1 MGGMGLIGLI
11 GLIGQ
16 IGLMG
21 LMGQIGLMGLMGLMG
36 QIGFISPI
44 AHQSQSYVL
53 TCRHDSLYYLNEWR
67 LPYPV
72 YRFDVGD
79 VDGDG
84 HEDALV
90 GVVKSTRF
98 YPQKDRRL
106 FIFKQVKGRVRPLW
120 LGSKLGGKLIDFR
133 FIDGRIRSL
142 ESYSLNLYSVA
153 EWKWKGF
160 GLQFQRYLVENT
172 SRQKAEKVMCRK

>member
-1 MGGMGLIGLI
+1 MMGLIGLI
-11 GLIGQ
+11 GLIGT
-16 IGLMG
+16 
-21 LMGQIGLMGLMGLMG
+21 
-36 QIGFISPI
+36 ISPVG
-44 AHQSQSYVL
+44 HQSQSFVL
-53 TCRHDSLYYLNEWR
+53 TCHHDSLYYLNEWR

-90 GVVKSTRF
+90 GVVKSTRY
-98 YPQKDRRL
+98 YPEKDRRL
-106 FIFKQVKGRVRPLW
+106 FIFKQVNGRVRPLW

-142 ESYSLNLYSVA
+142 ESYGHNLYSVA
-153 EWKWKGF
+153 EWKWKSF
-160 GLQFQRYLVENT
+160 GLQFKHYLVEKT
-172 SRQKAEKVMCRK
+172 TRQEAEKVMDR